1 MFIVGDVK
9 LKLKKTQIVRN
20 ILIFVLIISI
30 FVPLIAKPTNANE
43 NLNSEPRKLD
53 FAILFHANQAN
64 VPYSVFANEVNYA
77 PVLETLL
84 NHPNLPFPLHFSGTL
99 LTDLAFY
106 VPETLDLLQ
115 TGIDRG
121 QFEMVGSTYAQ
132 NIVYSL
138 EYEYDQNNQL
148 EKHLE
153 TLNQTLNV
161 RPTGFWNPERCWRH
175 SQYIPLLAN
184 HGYKYT
190 FLEDQIIANATN
202 FMGYEEY
209 RIRKAISNESSVLIV
224 DDDKTIISLMDNVA
238 FSNGLPT
245 DLSVVHAVDELINY
259 LHDVYENDTNDDYLV
274 FYGQDMEAWGLWQ
287 EEGNFGLD
295 DDYQNVILRLDYLL
309 DRLEAESDWLQLVT
323 PTQFIDNLPNDYSFE
338 NLYYIPDG
346 QADWMQIPCQNQ
358 GYNDW
363 FDFNANNTDLQ
374 EFRNE
379 FSKVRNRLLE
389 ITSNIAAKQ
398 NENRRHAAEELM
410 NYAEYVYAANQYEF
424 GCIGVEF
431 DWFYRAKNALL
442 SAEAANYAL
451 NPSSNL
457 VIEIND
463 LDLDGR
469 DEYIMKDAMNYVVF
483 SPNGARLLNWYNISN
498 GDIYMANDIP
508 NTYVN
513 KMGTNYRAFDGLSA
527 PVAIIEPGDQ
537 WGRNDQAF
545 RIRPNSLYDSF
556 SGEDSEYL
564 WQNIFYTADIFEDSL
579 VFNVEYSDRVISKV
593 FSIDQQSNAVK
604 VKYIYQNQD
613 SQSISPRIGFSFS
626 PSNKQMLFDGI
637 QNIQYNSTHG
647 NSKQIHS
654 IFNQKTNVGVSVIF
668 SEDSNVNFCLD
679 TLNPMFAVGAHANLP
694 EIMQDDSFQL
704 EFVLKGVNSIPA
716 NGSNTDDDSDTNG
729 RLTNRISGYS
739 QFILLSLG
747 LIATITLFVKQ
758 KSRK

>member
-1 MFIVGDVK
+1 M
-9 LKLKKTQIVRN
+9 KKTQIVRN

-238 FSNGLPT
+238 FTNGLPT

-363 FDFNANNTDLQ
+363 FDFNAN
-374 EFRNE
+374 
-379 FSKVRNRLLE
+379 
-389 ITSNIAAKQ
+389 
-398 NENRRHAAEELM
+398 
-410 NYAEYVYAANQYEF
+410 
-424 GCIGVEF
+424 
-431 DWFYRAKNALL
+431 
-442 SAEAANYAL
+442 
-451 NPSSNL
+451 
-457 VIEIND
+457 
-463 LDLDGR
+463 
-469 DEYIMKDAMNYVVF
+469 
-483 SPNGARLLNWYNISN
+483 
-498 GDIYMANDIP
+498 
-508 NTYVN
+508 
-513 KMGTNYRAFDGLSA
+513 
-527 PVAIIEPGDQ
+527 
-537 WGRNDQAF
+537 
-545 RIRPNSLYDSF
+545 
-556 SGEDSEYL
+556 
-564 WQNIFYTADIFEDSL
+564 
-579 VFNVEYSDRVISKV
+579 
-593 FSIDQQSNAVK
+593 
-604 VKYIYQNQD
+604 
-613 SQSISPRIGFSFS
+613 
-626 PSNKQMLFDGI
+626 
-637 QNIQYNSTHG
+637 
-647 NSKQIHS
+647 
-654 IFNQKTNVGVSVIF
+654 
-668 SEDSNVNFCLD
+668 
-679 TLNPMFAVGAHANLP
+679 
-694 EIMQDDSFQL
+694 
-704 EFVLKGVNSIPA
+704 
-716 NGSNTDDDSDTNG
+716 
-729 RLTNRISGYS
+729 
-739 QFILLSLG
+739 
-747 LIATITLFVKQ
+747 
-758 KSRK
+758 